1 MFREAFLGELRKG
14 LAGLPEEEL
23 EGRLA
28 FYEEMIDDRMEEGLT
43 EETAVAEV
51 GPASRVIGQI
61 LAEIPLSRIVREK
74 VKPRHALRVWE
85 ILLLVLGS
93 PIWLSLLVAAAAV
106 VLSLYAALWA
116 VVISLY
122 AAAVSLVAG
131 GAACLVGS
139 VVYFLRGNIPGA
151 AFIIGGGLAAI
162 GLGLMLFIGCNI
174 LAKGLARG
182 LGKMMLGC
190 KRLLIRKKGEE

>member
-43 EETAVAEV
+43 EEAAVAEV

-106 VLSLYAALWA
+106 VLSLYAVLWA
-116 VVISLY
+116 VVISLW
-122 AAAVSLVAG
+122 AADLSLAASAVACVAG
-131 GAACLVGS
+131 GVLFLIKGRLIPACCAL
-139 VVYFLRGNIPGA
+139 GA
-151 AFIIGGGLAAI
+151 ALVCAGLAILMFFLCLWLSKALVKGTGKFFM
-162 GLGLMLFIGCNI
+162 GLKARLM
-174 LAKGLARG
+174 
-182 LGKMMLGC
+182 
-190 KRLLIRKKGEE
+190 RKEKAE

>member
-43 EETAVAEV
+43 EEAAVAEV

-106 VLSLYAALWA
+106 VLSLYAVLWA
-116 VVISLY
+116 VVISLW
-122 AAAVSLVAG
+122 AADLSLAASAVACVAG
-131 GAACLVGS
+131 SILFLVKGRLIPACSALGAALVC
-139 VVYFLRGNIPGA
+139 A
-151 AFIIGGGLAAI
+151 GLAILMFFLCLWLSKALVKGTGKFFA
-162 GLGLMLFIGCNI
+162 GLKARLM
-174 LAKGLARG
+174 
-182 LGKMMLGC
+182 
-190 KRLLIRKKGEE
+190 RKEKAE

>member
-43 EETAVAEV
+43 EEAAVAEV

-106 VLSLYAALWA
+106 VFSLYAALWA
-116 VVISLY
+116 VVISLW
-122 AAAVSLVAG
+122 AADLSLAASAVACVAG
-131 GAACLVGS
+131 GVLFLIKGRLIPACCAL
-139 VVYFLRGNIPGA
+139 GA
-151 AFIIGGGLAAI
+151 ALVCAGLAILMFFLCLWLSKALVKGTGKFFA
-162 GLGLMLFIGCNI
+162 GLKARLM
-174 LAKGLARG
+174 
-182 LGKMMLGC
+182 
-190 KRLLIRKKGEE
+190 RKEQTE

>member
-43 EETAVAEV
+43 EEAAVAEV

-106 VLSLYAALWA
+106 VLSLYAVLWA
-116 VVISLY
+116 VVISLW
-122 AAAVSLVAG
+122 AADLSLAASAVACVASGVLFLIKGRLVPACCAL
-131 GAACLVGS
+131 GAALVC
-139 VVYFLRGNIPGA
+139 A
-151 AFIIGGGLAAI
+151 GLAILLFFLCLWLSKALVKGTGKFFM
-162 GLGLMLFIGCNI
+162 GLKARLM
-174 LAKGLARG
+174 
-182 LGKMMLGC
+182 
-190 KRLLIRKKGEE
+190 RKEKKE